1 MRSIDS
7 MSIPQINFD
16 FEPGKVTREKAVVV
30 VVVVIVFV
38 VVVVV
43 VVVSL
48 AQESYTAVT
57 HLRCGCGNAFPKRY
71 RKPFD

>member
-1 MRSIDS
+1 

-43 VVVSL
+43 VVVNL
-48 AQESYTAVT
+48 AQECLSATAVT
-57 HLRCGCGNAFPKRY
+57 HLGCGCGNAFPKRY
-71 RKPFD
+71 HP

>member
-1 MRSIDS
+1 

-43 VVVSL
+43 VVVNL
-48 AQESYTAVT
+48 AQLS
-57 HLRCGCGNAFPKRY
+57 
-71 RKPFD
+71 

>member
-1 MRSIDS
+1 

-48 AQESYTAVT
+48 AQESCLDRRDPSRVWVWQRLPKAV
-57 HLRCGCGNAFPKRY
+57 P
-71 RKPFD
+71 